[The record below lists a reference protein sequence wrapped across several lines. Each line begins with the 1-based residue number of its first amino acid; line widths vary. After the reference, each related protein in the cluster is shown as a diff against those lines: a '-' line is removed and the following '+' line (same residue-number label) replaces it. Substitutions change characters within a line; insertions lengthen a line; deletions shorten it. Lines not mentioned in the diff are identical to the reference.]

1 MSELEN
7 KDAKEAVEKTIKEH
21 HINPTTMLSQVQLAE
36 ASGLSTATVN
46 RFIKSN
52 NIKGTKQHKRGRT
65 LLYSRDVLAQLMG
78 YKKESVDSRNHNAP
92 QRTVLGTVSNQL
104 KQSQMQ
110 VLSLQN
116 QLKVKD
122 DQLAKQQEMNDAL
135 IKQNA
140 KLQELVETTQAILKQ
155 NEQVISKHD
164 NLIEEQNKLLRSAEN
179 EPKQGF
185 WSRLF
190 H

>member
-7 KDAKEAVEKTIKEH
+7 KDAKEALEKRIKED
-21 HINPTTMLSQVQLAE
+21 HINPTRLQSESQLAE

-46 RFIKSN
+46 RYIKSN
-52 NIKGTKQHKRGRT
+52 HIKGTKQHKRGRT

-122 DQLAKQQEMNDAL
+122 EQIAKQQEMNDAL

-140 KLQELVETTQAILKQ
+140 KLQDLVETTQAILKQ

-164 NLIEEQNKLLRSAEN
+164 DLIDEQNKLLRSAEN
-179 EPKQGF
+179 EPKRGF
-185 WSRLF
+185 WSKLF